1 MVLLADRMFMKDLS
15 IYQIM
20 REQTSNNER
29 LKRIIMIKCEVIVLN
44 ANIKQ
49 WKMHDT
55 TNWHI
60 LRININTIS
69 V

>member
-1 MVLLADRMFMKDLS
+1 
-15 IYQIM
+15 M
-20 REQTSNNER
+20 REQASNNER

-49 WKMHDT
+49 WKVHDKT

-60 LRININTIS
+60 LRMNIIS

>member
-1 MVLLADRMFMKDLS
+1 MVLLVDRMFMKDLS
-15 IYQIM
+15 IYRIM

-29 LKRIIMIKCEVIVLN
+29 LKRAIAIKCKVIILN

-49 WKMHDT
+49 WRMHDM
-55 TNWHI
+55 TNWHV

>member
-15 IYQIM
+15 IYRIM

-49 WKMHDT
+49 WKVYDKT
-55 TNWHI
+55 AYWHI
-60 LRININTIS
+60 LRINIIS